1 VAKDIK
7 LRVAVILTLVIS
19 LVGVAVSAAPPPPA
33 LSAGDEAL
41 VQRAVAYL
49 EGLSSDTG
57 RFEQTDARG
66 RMIGG
71 AFYLQR
77 PGKARFDYDPPSGLM
92 VASDGK
98 EVSEIDRRLKTA
110 HSVPLASLPISMFL
124 ARDIRLDRG
133 VRVVRVTHD
142 ASTFTLV
149 ARDIHHPGQ
158 GEMALTFTTTP
169 LALTGWTVNQGR
181 NTSFT
186 VRLID
191 FHPSAPRDESF
202 FEIRNQRPGPA
213 GGA

>member
-1 VAKDIK
+1 MRIT
-7 LRVAVILTLVIS
+7 LRLAMMLS
-19 LVGVAVSAAPPPPA
+19 LMGGAALGASAPA
-33 LSAGDEAL
+33 QPLGPGDDAL

-49 EGLSSDTG
+49 EGLSSDAG
-57 RFEQTDARG
+57 RFEQTDASG
-66 RMIGG
+66 RIMGG

-77 PGKARFDYDPPSGLM
+77 PGRARFDYDPPSGLM

-98 EVSEIDRRLKTA
+98 EVSEVDRRLKTA

-142 ASTFTLV
+142 AQTFTLV

-158 GEMALTFTTTP
+158 GEMALTFSDSP
-169 LALTGWTVNQGR
+169 LALTGWAVNQGR
-181 NTSFT
+181 SATFR

-191 FHPSAPRDESF
+191 FHPTAPREDSF
-202 FEIRNQRPGPA
+202 FEIRNQRPAPA
-213 GGA
+213 RGA